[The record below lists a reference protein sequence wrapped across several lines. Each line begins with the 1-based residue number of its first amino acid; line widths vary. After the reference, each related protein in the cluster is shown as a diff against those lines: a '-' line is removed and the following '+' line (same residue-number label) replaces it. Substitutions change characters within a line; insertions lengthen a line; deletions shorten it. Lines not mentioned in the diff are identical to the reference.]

1 MNYDEYVK
9 KVNEARALSNQA
21 LAAAEDAWLLATD
34 NQKKII
40 DEGMSFLDEAQIALH
55 MARWE
60 GIR

>member
-9 KVNEARALSNQA
+9 KVNEARA
-21 LAAAEDAWLLATD
+21 AEDAWLVATD